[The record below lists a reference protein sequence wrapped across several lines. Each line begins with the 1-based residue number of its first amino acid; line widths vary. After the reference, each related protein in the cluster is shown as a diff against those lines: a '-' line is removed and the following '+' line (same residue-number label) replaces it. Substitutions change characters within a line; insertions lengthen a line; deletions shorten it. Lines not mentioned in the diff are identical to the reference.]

1 MPETTLEVVLP
12 KELRKDLTPAG
23 WRVAG
28 DVPMRLGETF
38 SLTVTLQ
45 NEQRIEISEA
55 VVR

>member
-45 NEQRIEISEA
+45 NEQRIEISEV